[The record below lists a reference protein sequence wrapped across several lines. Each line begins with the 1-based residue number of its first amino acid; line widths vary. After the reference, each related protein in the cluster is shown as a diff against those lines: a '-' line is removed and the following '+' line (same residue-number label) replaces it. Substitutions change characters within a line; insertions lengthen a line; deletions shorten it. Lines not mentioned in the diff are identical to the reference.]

1 MECSAWILYA
11 VKEISFVNAI
21 LAAKESGIR
30 VFKKMGKV
38 DCSCSRRE
46 DTNIACPTSCTAN
59 QARGTKDE

>member
-1 MECSAWILYA
+1 